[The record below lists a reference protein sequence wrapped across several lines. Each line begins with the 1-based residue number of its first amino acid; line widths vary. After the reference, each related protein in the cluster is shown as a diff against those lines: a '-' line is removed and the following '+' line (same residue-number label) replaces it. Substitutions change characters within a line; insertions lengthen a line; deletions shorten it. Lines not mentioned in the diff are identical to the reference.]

1 MQEQHLFE
9 YAVIRWVPQV
19 ERDEFVNIGVIL
31 YCSKHKD
38 LSMVYH
44 LEPSRL
50 AAFNQLFDMQ
60 ELQLHLTAFQDICA
74 GSKMGG
80 PIAELDAASR
90 FRWLTA
96 VRSTTIQ
103 TSRVHPGYCHSPQD
117 TLTKLYKQLV
127 LLP

>member
-31 YCSKHKD
+31 FCAKQKV
-38 LSMVYH
+38 LSMNYQ
-44 LEPSRL
+44 LDKLRL
-50 AAFNQLFDMQ
+50 SAFNPLFDQ
-60 ELQLHLTAFQDICA
+60 EELEVHLTAFKNICA
-74 GSKMGG
+74 GIKIGG

-96 VRSTTIQ
+96 MRSTIIQ
-103 TSRVHPGYCHSPQD
+103 TSRVHPGYCCSPED
-117 TLTKLYKQLV
+117 TLLKLQKQMVSLT
-127 LLP
+127 

>member
-9 YAVIRWVPQV
+9 YAVVRWVPQV

-31 YCSKHKD
+31 YCSRKKD

-44 LEPSRL
+44 LDTSRL
-50 AAFNQLFDMQ
+50 SAFNPLFDPQ
-60 ELQLHLTAFQDICA
+60 ELELHLTALQDICS
-74 GSKMGG
+74 GGKNGG
-80 PIAELDAASR
+80 PIANLDAASR

-96 VRSTTIQ
+96 MRSTTIQ
-103 TSRVHPGYCHSPQD
+103 TSRVHPGFCVSPQD
-117 TLTKLYKQLV
+117 TLTKLYRQLV